1 MLKITVPEYMPV
13 GLIAT
18 LVGMAYTINLT
29 SFNIKMVYALLSV
42 AFIIAGYNTYNAI
55 VDLEID
61 RINKPD
67 RPLPKALLTIKDAK
81 YITIIS
87 FFISLVLSLL
97 INKIAFLIALVT
109 ITLSVL
115 YSYRPINLKGRFIL
129 GTLAATVLY
138 TITFPLIGWSVS
150 QYSKIPIQI
159 IFYLFVF
166 GLVVAI
172 LKDFEDIIG
181 DNHYEAHT
189 IISYLGY
196 TKTIK
201 LLLLL
206 ILFGII
212 LVIGFVY
219 YGFLSIYY
227 LGLLIFSLLY
237 LLNLYYLNMNKT
249 TKRAKRAFIYSM
261 VIMIFMEIFL
271 IALKLL

>member
-1 MLKITVPEYMPV
+1 MPV